1 MSYAIARPYANAISM
16 LAKTKKSQEEWL
28 KLIDG
33 LVRLSS
39 DAAFENMIRHPAISD
54 QMIHEVVKT
63 ALDVKDKHH
72 DNLLK
77 VLIENNRLGS
87 VVALK
92 DVLKKMF
99 LDMNGEV
106 EAIVKSAH
114 KLSASLEKKV
124 KAFIM
129 QEFSATD
136 VELTSQI
143 DSNLVGS
150 LLLEVDGKQIDWS
163 IHNQLNKFKEQF

>member
-1 MSYAIARPYANAISM
+1 MSYVAARPYANAINM
-16 LAKTKKSQEEWL
+16 LATTKKAQQSWL
-28 KLIDG
+28 AFVDG
-33 LVRLSS
+33 LARLAS
-39 DAAFENMIRHPAISD
+39 DASFESMVKHPAISD
-54 QMIHEVVKT
+54 KMIHEVIKT

-77 VLIENNRLGS
+77 LLIENNRLGN
-87 VVALK
+87 VVSLRG
-92 DVLKKMF
+92 VLKKMF
-99 LDMNGEV
+99 LEANNEV
-106 EAIVKSAH
+106 HAVVKSAH

-124 KAFIM
+124 KAFVM
-129 QEFSATD
+129 QKFNSKD

-143 DSNLVGS
+143 DASLVGS

>member
-1 MSYAIARPYANAISM
+1 MSYAAARPYANAISM
-16 LAKTKKSQEEWL
+16 LATTKKAQQSWL
-28 KLIDG
+28 AFFDG

-39 DAAFENMIRHPAISD
+39 DASFEHMVKHPAISD
-54 QMIHEVVKT
+54 KMIHEVIKT

-77 VLIENNRLGS
+77 LLIENNRLDN
-87 VVALK
+87 VVSLQ

-99 LDMNGEV
+99 LEANNEV
-106 EAIVKSAH
+106 HAVVKSAH

-124 KAFIM
+124 KAFVM
-129 QEFSATD
+129 QKFNAKD
-136 VELTSQI
+136 VELASQI
-143 DSNLVGS
+143 DTSLVGS